1 MNDNRKNRKEFRI
14 RILRDQLKTCLNQ
27 FHETA
32 QKWLKEAKDQNNNNV
47 SAETSSKH
55 PNQLMNELKQINYQR
70 AYIEFKIQ
78 MVEKDKKL
86 PLPMELKQKMEKAEL
101 SVEFHKEFPT
111 EYSGF
116 TQQLKKKLTSNPYRP
131 VQKVQKSKS
140 TKLNIPWTMTISEQ
154 SDMGK
159 KKPYKKLSPSVSTL
173 IRAIHGHGKSFRDH
187 HGFFQPPMFTKAR
200 VERTFAIYIPNP
212 KFQKLKKRLNS
223 MEKRKKLGR
232 AKAIKRWRKGKIE
245 NKNLYITPTLSEGRF
260 SENDFDN

>member
-1 MNDNRKNRKEFRI
+1 MNVNRKNRKEFQL
-14 RILRDQLKTCLNQ
+14 RILRDQLKTCRNQ

-32 QKWLKEAKDQNNNNV
+32 QKWLKEVKVQTDNNV
-47 SAETSSKH
+47 SAETTAKH

-78 MVEKDKKL
+78 MAEKNKKL

-111 EYSGF
+111 EYSEF
-116 TQQLKKKLTSNPYRP
+116 TQQLKKKLTSKPYRP
-131 VQKVQKSKS
+131 VQKVPRSKN
-140 TKLNIPWTMTISEQ
+140 KLNIPWRLTISDQ
-154 SDMGK
+154 SNMAK

-173 IRAIHGHGKSFRDH
+173 IRAIHGHGKTFRDH
-187 HGFFQPPMFTKAR
+187 QGYFQPPTFTKAR
-200 VERTFAIYIPNP
+200 VEKTFSIYIPNP

-232 AKAIKRWRKGKIE
+232 AKAIKRWRKGKIK
-245 NKNLYITPTLSEGRF
+245 NKISISKQPTFLEGRF
-260 SENDFDN
+260 SENEFDN

>member
-1 MNDNRKNRKEFRI
+1 MNVNKKNRKEFRI
-14 RILRDQLKTCLNQ
+14 RILRDQLKTCWNQ

-32 QKWLKEAKDQNNNNV
+32 QKWLKEVKSQNNNSV

-55 PNQLMNELKQINYQR
+55 PNQLINDLKQINYQR

-78 MVEKDKKL
+78 MAEKDKKL

-111 EYSGF
+111 EYSEF
-116 TQQLKKKLTSNPYRP
+116 IQQLKQKLTSKPYRP
-131 VQKVQKSKS
+131 VQKAQKPKPSKI
-140 TKLNIPWTMTISEQ
+140 NIPWRLTITDNP
-154 SDMGK
+154 DMAK

-173 IRAIHGHGKSFRDH
+173 IRAIHGHGKLFRDH
-187 HGFFQPPMFTKAR
+187 HGYFQPPMFTKAR
-200 VERTFAIYIPNP
+200 VEKTFAIYIPNP

-232 AKAIKRWRKGKIE
+232 AKAIKRWRKG
-245 NKNLYITPTLSEGRF
+245 NTNYKNISIYKTYAFRGTIRRK
-260 SENDFDN
+260 